1 MFGELC
7 EHTTRYLDEQQTC
20 RHEMNAIQSW
30 VLHPQSLGR
39 LAGGTLSAFEGS
51 YPSVAGSLT
60 N

>member
-7 EHTTRYLDEQQTC
+7 EHTTLDLDDQQTC

-30 VLHPQSLGR
+30 VPHQSLGR